1 MSTHAY
7 PRSTLTPDYIRA
19 GCGLTLTGLPLL
31 LLPMHWVL
39 AILFGGAAL
48 LFAAFLLATL
58 QRQFTV
64 VDVDE
69 GGIVSHGPAGVA
81 IAWPELHQMRL
92 NYYSTRRDKQNGW
105 MTLVLKGRGRKLS
118 VESSL
123 SDFEAIVEQAH
134 CAAEANGLDLSPTTL
149 ENLMVLGVLRR
160 SAGLTERWG
169 PAASGDEAGRE
180 ASR

>member
-1 MSTHAY
+1 MSTHPY
-7 PRSTLTPDYIRA
+7 PRSALRADYVRA
-19 GCGLTLTGLPLL
+19 GCGLALTALPLL

-48 LFAAFLLATL
+48 LFATFLLSTV
-58 QRQFTV
+58 QRQLTV
-64 VDVDE
+64 VNVDE

-81 IAWPELHQMRL
+81 IAWPELRRMRL

-105 MTLVLKGRGRKLS
+105 MTLVLKGRGRKLA

-123 SDFEAIVEQAH
+123 SAFESVVESAH
-134 CAAEANGLDLSPTTL
+134 RAAEANDLELSPTTL

-160 SAGLTERWG
+160 PTGLAERWG
-169 PAASGDEAGRE
+169 PATTSDEAGRE
-180 ASR
+180 TSQ